1 MKPILRYWI
10 LLIDLLWV
18 TTAFFL
24 AHWIRYGFI
33 GLGAEP
39 WQLLLPN
46 VLAVGAAL
54 LVWTQ
59 LYFSKNLEGFSGG
72 WNLPKIFSQEI
83 VAVLYLMASLLFL
96 AFLMKFYFPGLVL
109 LYFGLLLPLGPISI
123 RCVARWFVISRS
135 RIWPKRRVVILG
147 TGHIVRELAV
157 KISNHPEMSMDVIGV
172 LFPSDIETHSRIS
185 NVPAA
190 PTPIRT
196 LNILSLL
203 REKSVQELIVVE
215 PLRPGQEAEK
225 LISACRKAGMRVHL
239 VPQHY
244 ELYLSKVKLTEID
257 DVPLLTL
264 EGHSLSRTGLK
275 QKRAMDLLFGS
286 VLLILS
292 SPVLMSCALALY
304 RKKGAAFRREIRC
317 GKDGIPF
324 WMCRLNID
332 RDSANLDNYER
343 VLSRFSLTELPQ
355 LWNVLKGQMSLVGPR
370 PEPPERVK
378 HYSMWQSQRLTVTPG
393 LTGLAQVNGLRE
405 EHSSQEKAHFDLQY
419 ISHCS
424 VFLDLSLLLQTGWA
438 LFARI
443 VDADRLTVAPILSSQ
458 SRRS

>member
-1 MKPILRYWI
+1 
-10 LLIDLLWV
+10 
-18 TTAFFL
+18 
-24 AHWIRYGFI
+24 
-33 GLGAEP
+33 
-39 WQLLLPN
+39 
-46 VLAVGAAL
+46 
-54 LVWTQ
+54 
-59 LYFSKNLEGFSGG
+59 
-72 WNLPKIFSQEI
+72 
-83 VAVLYLMASLLFL
+83 
-96 AFLMKFYFPGLVL
+96 
-109 LYFGLLLPLGPISI
+109 
-123 RCVARWFVISRS
+123 
-135 RIWPKRRVVILG
+135 
-147 TGHIVRELAV
+147 
-157 KISNHPEMSMDVIGV
+157 
-172 LFPSDIETHSRIS
+172 
-185 NVPAA
+185 
-190 PTPIRT
+190 
-196 LNILSLL
+196 
-203 REKSVQELIVVE
+203 
-215 PLRPGQEAEK
+215 
-225 LISACRKAGMRVHL
+225 
-239 VPQHY
+239 
-244 ELYLSKVKLTEID
+244 
-257 DVPLLTL
+257 
-264 EGHSLSRTGLK
+264 
-275 QKRAMDLLFGS
+275 
-286 VLLILS
+286 
-292 SPVLMSCALALY
+292 MSCALALY

-443 VDADRLTVAPILSSQ
+443 VDADRLTVPPILSSQ